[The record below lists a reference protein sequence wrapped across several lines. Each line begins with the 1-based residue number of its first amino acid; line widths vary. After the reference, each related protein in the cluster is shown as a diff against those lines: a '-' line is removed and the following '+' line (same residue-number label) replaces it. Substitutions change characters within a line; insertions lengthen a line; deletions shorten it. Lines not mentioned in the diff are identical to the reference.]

1 MKQRILVL
9 VFVTAYGFTLVNA
22 DSLWKESTD
31 GKKEK
36 KSLYTQDKKGFQKHD
51 LVTVKISE
59 EVKTTR
65 DQKVSASKESNF
77 LTRFIKS
84 FNLDTDGKHWATA
97 VHESKLPELEVEAE
111 NEFDGQDSSNR
122 KHTFAATITAKVIEV
137 LPNGN
142 LVLEAR
148 RSMIVNDE
156 KQSIVFSGLVRSKD
170 VSIDNTILS
179 SKVADASIKF
189 EGDGPLTNMTKKGLL
204 TRLFDFI
211 LPW

>member
-1 MKQRILVL
+1 MIM
-9 VFVTAYGFTLVNA
+9 VTAFSIALAHA

-36 KSLYTQDKKGFQKHD
+36 QSLYTQDKKGFQKHD
-51 LVTVKISE
+51 LVTVRISE
-59 EVKTTR
+59 EIKTTR
-65 DQKVSASKESNF
+65 NQKVSASKEANF
-77 LTRFIKS
+77 MTRFIKS
-84 FNLDTDGKHWATA
+84 FNLDKTGSHWATA
-97 VHESKLPELEVEAE
+97 VHEKSLPELELEAE
-111 NEFDGQDSSNR
+111 NEFDGKDSSNR
-122 KHTFAATITAKVIEV
+122 KHTFSATITAKVIEV

-170 VSIDNTILS
+170 VSIDNVIPS
-179 SKVADASIKF
+179 NKVADASIKF
-189 EGDGPLTNMTKKGLL
+189 EGKGPFTDMTKKGLL